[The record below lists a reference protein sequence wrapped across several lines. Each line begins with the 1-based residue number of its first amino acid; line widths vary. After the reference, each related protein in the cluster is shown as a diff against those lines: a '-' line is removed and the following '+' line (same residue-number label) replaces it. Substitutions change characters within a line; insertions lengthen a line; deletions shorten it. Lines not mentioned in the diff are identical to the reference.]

1 VSDQSPK
8 KTGRPA
14 KAPGVAPQKR
24 GRPSLPPELI
34 AASVIQ
40 VRVTESQKAQYE
52 ALGGKAWLIKA
63 LQRSKAKK

>member
-1 VSDQSPK
+1 
-8 KTGRPA
+8 
-14 KAPGVAPQKR
+14 
-24 GRPSLPPELI
+24 LPPELI